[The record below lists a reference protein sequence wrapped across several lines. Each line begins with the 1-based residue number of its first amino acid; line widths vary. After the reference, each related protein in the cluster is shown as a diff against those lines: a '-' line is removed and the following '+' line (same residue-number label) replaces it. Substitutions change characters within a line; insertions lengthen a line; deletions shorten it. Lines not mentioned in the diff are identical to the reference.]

1 VNDSTKKA
9 TAAPP
14 TTEAPSAVNEI
25 IAERLDSG
33 TGEVV
38 VARTLRGHSAEALL
52 VGNDIAIGV
61 INVMTEEAMVTLRVS
76 ADPKDFQQARV
87 YEDNKLVQSLLF
99 KDGSV
104 VYVDEAAVA
113 AVNAV
118 SPQPDGK

>member
-1 VNDSTKKA
+1 MNDSTKKA

-14 TTEAPSAVNEI
+14 ATEALSAVNEI

-38 VARTLRGHSAEALL
+38 AARTVRGHSAEALL

-104 VYVDEAAVA
+104 VYVDESALA